1 MTDFSKICELIKQN
15 EKMKATIYELLKPYI
30 DLIIDK
36 LSFYL
41 IIFILLVLISFLLHL
56 GILIILLKY
65 LNKNQ

>member
-1 MTDFSKICELIKQN
+1 MTDLSKICELLKHN

>member
-1 MTDFSKICELIKQN
+1 MTDISKICDFLKQN
-15 EKMKATIYELLKPYI
+15 EKMKTTIYELLKPYI

-41 IIFILLVLISFLLHL
+41 IVFILLVLISFLLHL

-65 LNKNQ
+65 LNKTQ

>member
-1 MTDFSKICELIKQN
+1 MADLSKICELLKQN

-65 LNKNQ
+65 LNKNH

>member
-1 MTDFSKICELIKQN
+1 MTDLSKICELLKQN